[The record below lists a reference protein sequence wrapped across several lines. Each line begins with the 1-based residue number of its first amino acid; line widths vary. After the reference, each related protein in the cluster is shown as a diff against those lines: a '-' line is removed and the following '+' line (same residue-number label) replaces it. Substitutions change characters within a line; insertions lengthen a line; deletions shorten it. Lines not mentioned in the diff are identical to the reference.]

1 MSRRQEVGG
10 GRGGRGVVVKAGSGG
25 PPRACCFG
33 EEAVTEKTKKQ
44 KKTATGQRQGKTE
57 SVTLRVA
64 METESCENYVYYV
77 MLHTWLIYH
86 YFKEV

>member
-33 EEAVTEKTKKQ
+33 EEAVTEKTNKQ
-44 KKTATGQRQGKTE
+44 KTATGQRQGKTE